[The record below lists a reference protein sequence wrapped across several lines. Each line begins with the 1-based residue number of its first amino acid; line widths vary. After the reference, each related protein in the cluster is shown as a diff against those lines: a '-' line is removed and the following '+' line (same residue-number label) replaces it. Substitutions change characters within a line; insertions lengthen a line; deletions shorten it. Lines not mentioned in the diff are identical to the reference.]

1 MRRALAA
8 AAAASLAALTA
19 LAAGAGTATATPP
32 GINGLIAFEEINSG
46 QLFTMTATGTNQS
59 PRLTDTPDPNSDAT
73 WSPDGTKIA
82 FTSRRDGGDPEIYIM
97 NADGSNQRRF
107 TTSPGTDE
115 QPTWSPD
122 GTRIAWASDR
132 NAGNLEIYS
141 ANLDGSGL
149 LRHTVNGAFVDTEPE
164 YSPDGSLIAF
174 RSNRNPNGDIF
185 IVDANG
191 APEAGLRQITSDPAS
206 DTSPTWSPDGSR
218 IAFTST
224 RSGNEDVW
232 SVGSGGLEQS
242 PRQITNDPGGDRE
255 PSWSPDGARIAF
267 VSTRGG
273 GTAHIWTTGSGG
285 TEAGPLQLTSSVIL
299 DAGPAWQTVAP
310 LPALAS
316 LSPAGV
322 VSGSPDVAIIVQG
335 SGFVRRSQVRW
346 NGQPRAT
353 QFVSPERL
361 TFIAP
366 AADLTAPGSA
376 RVTVATSPVGGGE
389 SATLQFAVN
398 PGIVLTKALLQPR
411 WKASTLRGK
420 LDLRGVVGRPAVLEA
435 QVFRATGGKAV
446 VTRRFQV
453 NQAGSFAQKLKL
465 VPDLLPGRYTVRVSE
480 AAGAATPLPSAQR
493 AAKLSAP
500 REGVVS
506 RAFFST
512 KIGGRPMARITGRSI
527 IFAHYRFAARPK
539 PGKKLTVRWF
549 SPGAR
554 RPVAIDRKPIT
565 GLVIAF
571 IKGSGSLPKG
581 LWRAELRY
589 GNTLVATARTR
600 VA

>member
-1 MRRALAA
+1 MRGALAGA
-8 AAAASLAALTA
+8 ACLLVLAAT
-19 LAAGAGTATATPP
+19 AGTAAATPP
-32 GINGLIAFEEINSG
+32 GINGLIAFEQVSSG
-46 QLFTMTATGTNQS
+46 QLFTMTATGTNLS
-59 PRLTDTPDPNSDAT
+59 PRLTDTPEENSDAA

-97 NADGSNQRRF
+97 NADGSNQVRF
-107 TTSPGTDE
+107 TTSAGTDE

-132 NAGNLEIYS
+132 TGGNLEIFS
-141 ANLDGSGL
+141 ANLNGSGL
-149 LRHTVNGAFVDTEPE
+149 RQHTLNGAFVDTEPE

-174 RSNRNPNGDIF
+174 RSTRVPNGDIF
-185 IVDANG
+185 VVDANG
-191 APEAGLRQITSDPAS
+191 GPEAGLRQITNDPGA
-206 DTSPTWSPDGSR
+206 DASPTWSPDGSR
-218 IAFTST
+218 IAFTSG
-224 RSGNEDVW
+224 RSGNEDIW

-242 PRQITNDPGGDRE
+242 PLQITNDPGADRQA
-255 PSWSPDGARIAF
+255 SWSPDGARIAF
-267 VSTRGG
+267 VSSRGG
-273 GTAHIWTTGSGG
+273 GTTHIWTTGSGG
-285 TEAGPLQLTSSVIL
+285 TEAGPVQLTSTVIN
-299 DAGPAWQTVAP
+299 DTGPAWQTIAP
-310 LPALAS
+310 VPALVS
-316 LSPAGV
+316 LAPGGV
-322 VSGSPDVAIIVQG
+322 VSGSQDVAVIVEG

-353 QFVSPERL
+353 QFVSSTRL

-366 AADLTAPGSA
+366 ASDLTQPGSA

-389 SATLQFAVN
+389 SASVQFAVN
-398 PGIVLTKALLQPR
+398 PGIVLTKAFLQPR
-411 WKASTLRGK
+411 WKASQLKGR

-435 QVFRATGGKAV
+435 SVFRAAGGKPLL
-446 VTRRFQV
+446 TRRFQV
-453 NQAGSFAQKLKL
+453 NQAGSFAQRLKL
-465 VPDLLPGRYTVRVSE
+465 IPTLLPGRYTVRVNE
-480 AAGAATPLPSAQR
+480 AAGAATPLPAAQR
-493 AAKLSAP
+493 SAKLSAP

-539 PGKKLTVRWF
+539 PGKRLTVRWF

-554 RPVAIDRKPIT
+554 RPVAIDRKAVA

-571 IKGSGSLPKG
+571 IKGSGPLPKG
-581 LWRAELRY
+581 RWRAELRY

-600 VA
+600 VG

>member
-1 MRRALAA
+1 VRRALAT
-8 AAAASLAALTA
+8 ASLAALSA
-19 LAAGAGTATATPP
+19 LAVAAGTATATPP
-32 GINGLIAFEEINSG
+32 GINGLIAFEETNSG
-46 QLFTMTATGTNQS
+46 QLFTMTAAGTNQS
-59 PRLTDTPDPNSDAT
+59 PRLTDTPEENSDAA

-97 NADGSNQRRF
+97 NADGSNPRRF
-107 TTSPGTDE
+107 TVRSGDDE

-122 GTRIAWASDR
+122 GTRIAWVSDQF
-132 NAGNLEIYS
+132 GNTDIVS
-141 ANLDGSGL
+141 ANLDGSGF
-149 LRHTVNGAFVDTEPE
+149 RQHTSNGAFADTNPE

-174 RSNRNPNGDIF
+174 RSNRSGSGDIYV
-185 IVDANG
+185 VDANG
-191 APEAGLRQITSDPAS
+191 GPEAGIRQITNDATA
-206 DTSPTWSPDGSR
+206 DATPTWSPDGSR
-218 IAFTST
+218 IAFTSS
-224 RSGNEDVW
+224 RSGNEDIW

-242 PRQITNDPGGDRE
+242 PRQLTNDPGGDRE

-299 DAGPAWQTVAP
+299 DEGPAWQTVAP
-310 LPALAS
+310 LPAVAS

-366 AADLTAPGSA
+366 ASDLAAPGAA

-389 SATLQFAVN
+389 SAALQFAVN

-411 WKASTLRGK
+411 WHASTLVGK
-420 LDLRGVVGRPAVLEA
+420 LDLRGVVGRPALLEA
-435 QVFRATGGKAV
+435 QVFKATGGKAV

-453 NQAGSFAQKLKL
+453 NQAGSFAEKLKL
-465 VPDLLPGRYTVRVSE
+465 DPHLLPGRYTVRVNE
-480 AAGAATPLPSAQR
+480 ASGAATPLPSAQR

-539 PGKKLTVRWF
+539 PGRKLTVRWF

-571 IKGSGSLPKG
+571 IKGSGALPKG
-581 LWRAELRY
+581 PWRAELRY

-600 VA
+600 VG

>member
-1 MRRALAA
+1 VRGAIVAAACLLVLAA
-8 AAAASLAALTA
+8 T
-19 LAAGAGTATATPP
+19 AGTAAATPP
-32 GINGLIAFEEINSG
+32 GINGLIAFEQVNSG
-46 QLFTMTATGTNQS
+46 QLFTMTATGANQS
-59 PRLTDTPDPNSDAT
+59 PRLTDTPEENSDPA
-73 WSPDGTKIA
+73 WSPDGTRIA

-97 NADGSNQRRF
+97 NADGSNQVRF
-107 TTSPGTDE
+107 TTSPGIDE
-115 QPTWSPD
+115 QPAWSPD

-132 NAGNLEIYS
+132 NEGNLEIYS

-149 LRHTVNGAFVDTEPE
+149 RRHTVNGAFVDTEPE

-185 IVDANG
+185 VVDANG
-191 APEAGLRQITSDPAS
+191 APEAGLRQITSNAAA

-224 RSGNEDVW
+224 RSGNEDIW
-232 SVGSGGLEQS
+232 SVGSGGVEQA
-242 PRQITNDPGGDRE
+242 PLQITNDPGGDRE

-273 GTAHIWTTGSGG
+273 GTAHIWTAGSGG
-285 TEAGPLQLTSSVIL
+285 TEAGLQQLTSTVIV

-310 LPALAS
+310 VPALAS

-322 VSGSPDVAIIVQG
+322 VSGSPDVAVIVEG

-353 QFVSPERL
+353 QFVSPTRL
-361 TFIAP
+361 TFIVP
-366 AADLTAPGSA
+366 ASDLAAPGSA

-389 SATLQFAVN
+389 SASLQFAVN

-411 WKASTLRGK
+411 WKASQMKGR

-435 QVFRATGGKAV
+435 SLFRASGGKPLL
-446 VTRRFQV
+446 TRRFQV
-453 NQAGSFAQKLKL
+453 NQAGTFARRLRL
-465 VPDLLPGRYTVRVSE
+465 VPTLLPGRYTVRVTE
-480 AAGAATPLPSAQR
+480 APGAGTPLPPAQR

-512 KIGGRPMARITGRSI
+512 KIGGRPMARIAGRSI
-527 IFAHYRFAARPK
+527 IFAHFRFAARPK
-539 PGKKLTVRWF
+539 PGKRLTVRWF

-554 RPVAIDRKPIT
+554 RPVAIDRKPIS

-571 IKGSGSLPKG
+571 IKGSGPLPKG
-581 LWRAELRY
+581 RWRAELRW
-589 GNTLVATARTR
+589 GTTLVATARTR
-600 VA
+600 VG